1 MRTSRLATNLLAV
14 AAVSAVLVLY
24 AFSSLLAGAV
34 IDDTYPIEV
43 VLAESGGLL
52 GAQEVTVSGR
62 VVGTVGD
69 VWLEGE
75 GVVARLDIHNGQTV
89 PSDADV
95 VVLRRSPIGEQA
107 IDFRPRRPDAPPIE
121 RGERIAALNATT
133 PVPVQRLLTKA
144 DAVLG
149 PVDGERAGVL
159 VSELADAVRGRGDD
173 IRALVRDGARL
184 SEALAANE
192 ANLTRFFAHSATVNE
207 ALSRS
212 RVALARSI
220 GQMADASGALVG
232 MRADFEGLLREAPP
246 VLGQVEKLVGDNQA
260 NLSCALKDLGNLNSY
275 LGRPEQMANTEEAL
289 RKNQWFFKGVETG
302 GPLDPWGRVWT
313 RIKFLPPQPEQPD
326 SYLPDK
332 RPIPDILPGG
342 QCRSPLGTGVA
353 AASQAGYEQTS
364 VEARM
369 VPADQGAGVSAS
381 GMGLGL
387 PRLTAVTGASRWV
400 GESVGLLLALG
411 ASMVAVR
418 AVGRVLRKG
427 RA

>member
-14 AAVSAVLVLY
+14 AVVSAVLVLY

-52 GAQEVTVSGR
+52 SAQEVTVAGR

-75 GVVARLDIHNGQTV
+75 GVVARLDIRNGQTV

-107 IDFRPRRPDAPPIE
+107 IDFRPRRAGAPPVE
-121 RGERIAALNATT
+121 AGERIAALNAVT

-144 DAVLG
+144 DEVLE
-149 PVDGERAGVL
+149 PVDGARAGVL

-173 IRALVRDGARL
+173 IRALMRDGARL

-192 ANLTRFFAHSATVNE
+192 ANLTRFFDQGATVNE
-207 ALSRS
+207 ALARS
-212 RVALARSI
+212 RGALARSI
-220 GQMADASGALVG
+220 GQMADASRALVD

-260 NLSCALKDLGNLNSY
+260 NLSCALKDLGNLNDY

-289 RKNQWFFKGVETG
+289 RKNQWFFRGAEYG
-302 GPLDPWGRVWT
+302 APLDPWGRVWT

-342 QCRSPLGTGVA
+342 QCRSVLGTGVA
-353 AASQAGYEQTS
+353 AASQAGYEQRS

-369 VPADQGAGVSAS
+369 VPADQGPAVSAS
-381 GMGLGL
+381 GLGLGL
-387 PRLTAVTGASRWV
+387 PRMTAATGAGRRV
-400 GESVGLLLALG
+400 AESVSLLLALG

-418 AVGRVLRKG
+418 AVGRALRKG
-427 RA
+427 SA

>member
-1 MRTSRLATNLLAV
+1 MRTSRLAANLLAV
-14 AAVSAVLVLY
+14 AAVSAVLILY

-34 IDDTYPIEV
+34 IDDSYPIEV

-75 GVVARLDIHNGQTV
+75 GVVARLDIHKGQTV

-107 IDFRPRRPDAPPIE
+107 IDFRPRRADAPPVQE
-121 RGERIAALNATT
+121 GERIAALNAVT

-159 VSELADAVRGRGDD
+159 VAELADAVRGRGDD
-173 IRALVRDGARL
+173 IRGLVQDGARL

-192 ANLTRFFAHSATVNE
+192 ADLERFFAHSATVNE

-212 RVALARSI
+212 RGALARSI
-220 GQMADASGALVG
+220 GQMADASRALVD
-232 MRADFEGLLREAPP
+232 MRADFEGLLNEAPR

-260 NLSCALKDLGNLNSY
+260 NLSCALKDLGNLNEF

-289 RKNQWFFKGVETG
+289 RKNQWFFRGAEYG
-302 GPLDPWGRVWT
+302 APLDPWGRVWT

-332 RPIPDILPGG
+332 RPIPDILPGAAC
-342 QCRSPLGTGVA
+342 QSSLGAGVGA
-353 AASQAGYEQTS
+353 PTQAGYQQTT
-364 VEARM
+364 VEARF
-369 VPADQGAGVSAS
+369 VPAGQPVAVTVA
-381 GMGLGL
+381 GLGL
-387 PRLTAVTGASRWV
+387 GMPRLTAADADGRRVA
-400 GESVGLLLALG
+400 ESVGLLLALVG
-411 ASMVAVR
+411 SMVAVR
-418 AVGRVLRKG
+418 AMGRALRKG